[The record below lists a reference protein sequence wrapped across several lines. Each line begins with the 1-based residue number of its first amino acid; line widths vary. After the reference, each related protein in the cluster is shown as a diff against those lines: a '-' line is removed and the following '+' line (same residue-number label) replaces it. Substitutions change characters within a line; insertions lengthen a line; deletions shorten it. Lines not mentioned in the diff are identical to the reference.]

1 MQSLILASYF
11 LKTNRGA
18 FLGPAAEDA
27 YYDRHA
33 PRRRRLAPIASVA
46 AAVGVAVIGAGLL
59 G

>member
-18 FLGPAAEDA
+18 LSNPAAEDA
-27 YYDRHA
+27 YYTRHA
-33 PRRRRLAPIASVA
+33 PRRRSLAPIASVA
-46 AAVGVAVIGAGLL
+46 VAVGVAVIGAGLL